1 MYNMPTQNS
10 FWKSGKKVIRRTLI
24 LTAGIFAVRNSYNN
38 LFSIPANIIAGM
50 LNKNIE
56 NDPLIPTMQ
65 PTFEIDKVSLETK
78 SELMNANLR
87 KIVQPNE
94 IINAAVTKKPNAK
107 PISAKLTS
115 AKPNAK
121 PSLAKLTSAKP
132 TRAPTRE
139 PTREPT
145 SKPTNTPPTRQPTH
159 RVNRGGRGIRVIA
172 SGTMG
177 RVFTIDGGT

>member
-1 MYNMPTQNS
+1 MPEQSS
-10 FWKSGKKVIRRTLI
+10 FWKSGKKVIRRMLI
-24 LTAGIFAVRNSYNN
+24 LAAGIFAVRNSYNN
-38 LFSIPANIIAGM
+38 LLSIPANIIAGM

-56 NDPLIPTMQ
+56 NDPLIPTIQ
-65 PTFEIDKVSLETK
+65 PTFEIGKEILGSN

-87 KIVQPNE
+87 KRVQPNE
-94 IINAAVTKKPNAK
+94 IINAAVTKKP
-107 PISAKLTS
+107 T

-121 PSLAKLTSAKP
+121 PSLAKLTSAK
-132 TRAPTRE
+132 PTRE

-159 RVNRGGRGIRVIA
+159 RVIRGGRGIRVIA

-177 RVFTIDGGT
+177 RVFTLDGGT